1 MAGQPWARRSTP
13 ASALGRT
20 MEAMK
25 MTLEMHHGSLK
36 SLGRFAVAIKSWV
49 VGGPGDDARVGSLYA
64 YRDGQQRPC
73 PGPYALLAGVARR

>member
-1 MAGQPWARRSTP
+1 MACQPWARRSTP

-20 MEAMK
+20 MEVMK
-25 MTLEMHHGSLK
+25 MTLKFRHGSLK
-36 SLGRFAVAIKSWV
+36 SVGRFAVAIKSWV

>member
-1 MAGQPWARRSTP
+1 
-13 ASALGRT
+13 
-20 MEAMK
+20 MEVMK
-25 MTLEMHHGSLK
+25 MTLKTHHGTLR

-49 VGGPGDDARVGSLYA
+49 AGGPGDDARVASLYA

>member
-1 MAGQPWARRSTP
+1 MP
-13 ASALGRT
+13 ASAFGRT
-20 MEAMK
+20 MEVMK
-25 MTLEMHHGSLK
+25 MALKTHHGTLR

-49 VGGPGDDARVGSLYA
+49 AGGPGDDARVASLYA